1 MMSRYKSNQNMSLKI
16 KVNLG
21 VNVENLTH
29 EFDLEDL
36 GISES
41 EWEAMP
47 VMEKKDF
54 LQKEV
59 NRLPEQPYW
68 LVENFDNA

>member
-1 MMSRYKSNQNMSLKI
+1 MKVT
-16 KVNLG
+16 VNLG
-21 VNVENLTH
+21 VNVESLTH
-29 EFDLEDL
+29 EFDLGEL
-36 GISES
+36 GLTES
-41 EWEAMP
+41 EWESMS
-47 VMEKKDF
+47 VMDKKDF

>member
-1 MMSRYKSNQNMSLKI
+1 MKI

-21 VNVENLTH
+21 ANVESLIH

-41 EWEAMP
+41 EWEAMSI
-47 VMEKKDF
+47 MEKKDF

>member
-1 MMSRYKSNQNMSLKI
+1 M
-16 KVNLG
+16 KVTANLG

-29 EFDLEDL
+29 EFDLEEL
-36 GISES
+36 GLTES
-41 EWEAMP
+41 EWESMSA
-47 VMEKKDF
+47 MEKKDF

-59 NRLPEQPYW
+59 NQLPEQPYW